1 MANNIARLGVIL
13 GLSTAEFSTGIQN
26 AKRETKELEAAFGQ
40 LKTGAALVGAAM
52 AATVAQVMAFSDQIA
67 DTADA
72 YELTIGK
79 VLDLS
84 EALAQSGGDAESAG
98 RLLQTFTNKVDEAA
112 NGSKQAQES
121 FRKLGI
127 SLKDIGSMTNEEL
140 LDKALANLA
149 KIEDP
154 IKRNALA
161 FDVMGKAIKGVDL
174 LKMSETMLH
183 GVGATDAQKEAV
195 RNLAEQYDK
204 LNMVLFKTKLY
215 VAEAVSPA
223 FKTLETNFGDLGRT
237 ADQVAKF
244 IAHAFEGL
252 AFGIGATIEVV
263 KLGAAGANN
272 ILRSLNPFG
281 PSLEQL
287 NKKSTENFLK
297 NMKELAASTS
307 KPEEKKDTGNGPLRD
322 VKAAKDSEAEKTK
335 NMLETAKL
343 ISAEYE
349 RQQEFSFNQLK
360 VRNAMVAMTDD
371 ERRVQEAVNSVM
383 DSTSRK
389 IDEITK
395 KREEAA
401 GHGANQR
408 VLDEYDTQI
417 AKVEELGAK
426 FVEMTALQE
435 QAAINAQRTFAF
447 GWDKAFRQY
456 AEASENYGR
465 MAQDMFASFTSNMNS
480 AISNFVENG
489 KFSFSQFASSVI
501 KDIIRI
507 QMQLLA
513 AQLVSKLLGSLM
525 GAMSTTPGVS
535 TNSAFMGPAVP
546 AGFTPIPQADGGDI
560 YAGQPYYVGE
570 NGPELVIPSRS
581 GTVIPNNKL
590 GGMGMGQPQTV
601 INGPYIASM
610 NAIDTQSATQ
620 FLAQNKAAVYAA
632 NMSASRSMPTSVR

>member
-13 GLSTAEFSTGIQN
+13 GLSTAEFTTGIQN
-26 AKRETKELEAAFGQ
+26 AKRETKELEASFNQ

-72 YELTIGK
+72 YEMTIGK
-79 VLDLS
+79 MLDLS

-98 RLLQTFTNKVDEAA
+98 RLLASFTNKVDEAA

-140 LDKALANLA
+140 LDKTLASLA

-195 RNLAEQYDK
+195 RNLADQYDK
-204 LNMVLFKTKLY
+204 LNLVLFKTKLY

-237 ADQVAKF
+237 AEQVAKF

-281 PSLEQL
+281 PSLEEL
-287 NKKSTENFLK
+287 NKKSTANFLK
-297 NMKELAASTS
+297 NMKELAASTQ
-307 KPEEKKDTGNGPLRD
+307 KPEEKKTGNGNVSRD

-335 NMLETAKL
+335 NMLETARL

-371 ERRVQEAVNSVM
+371 ERRVQEAVNAVM

-401 GHGANQR
+401 GHGADQR
-408 VLDEYDTQI
+408 VIDEYDTQI

-447 GWDKAFRQY
+447 GWDRAFRQY

-465 MAQDMFASFTSNMNS
+465 MAQDMFASFTNNMNS

-501 KDIIRI
+501 KDLIRI

-513 AQLVSKLLGSLM
+513 SQLLSKLIGGIM
-525 GAMSTTPGVS
+525 GAVSVTPGVS
-535 TNSAFMGPAVP
+535 TNPAFMGPATP
-546 AGFTPIPQADGGDI
+546 AGFVPVPQADGGDI
-560 YAGQPYYVGE
+560 TAGMPYYVGE
-570 NGPELVIPSRS
+570 NGPELVIPSRN

-590 GGMGMGQPQTV
+590 GMGNNQPQV
-601 INGPYIASM
+601 VYNGPYIQNMS
-610 NAIDTQSATQ
+610 AIDTQSAMQ

-632 NMSASRSMPTSVR
+632 NLSASRSIPTSVR